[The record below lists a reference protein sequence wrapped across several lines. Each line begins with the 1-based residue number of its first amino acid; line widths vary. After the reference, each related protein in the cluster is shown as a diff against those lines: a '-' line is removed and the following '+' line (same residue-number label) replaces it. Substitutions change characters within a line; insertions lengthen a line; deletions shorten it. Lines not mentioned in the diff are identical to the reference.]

1 MKTTQ
6 IIKDKELIKAIKSL
20 AKTLGIQ
27 CKGKAPSV
35 LQTSIEEALC
45 NNFN

>member
-6 IIKDKELIKAIKSL
+6 IIKDKELIKSIKSL
-20 AKTLGIQ
+20 AKTLGIR
-27 CKGKAPSV
+27 CKGKTPVA
-35 LQTSIEEALC
+35 LQINIEEALC